1 MTWWHAETSSRTRLS
16 RNCIWNLYLD
26 TKIVIYDAYDDAF
39 AQDDE
44 ISAADQRQIWRQSS
58 ICQQTSQQTPAT
70 TNTGQTA
77 KCTEQGNISKK
88 FKLSSIQLIIKINR
102 IITFHA
108 RSHVWSIS
116 EHKFWTLQSVCKN
129 ETEIFVDTLLTVSVS
144 IFLAW
149 DIFIPWYVVVS
160 CQACLCEA
168 SKMGIQSI
176 EGSP

>member
-1 MTWWHAETSSRTRLS
+1 MMHTTMHSPKMTRSLQQISDKFGGSLPSVNKLPNKLQQLQIQDKLQNVQNKVTFQKSLNYHQFNWSLKSTGSSHFMQEAMYEVFLT
-16 RNCIWNLYLD
+16 
-26 TKIVIYDAYDDAF
+26 
-39 AQDDE
+39 
-44 ISAADQRQIWRQSS
+44 
-58 ICQQTSQQTPAT
+58 
-70 TNTGQTA
+70 
-77 KCTEQGNISKK
+77 
-88 FKLSSIQLIIKINR
+88 
-102 IITFHA
+102 
-108 RSHVWSIS
+108 
-116 EHKFWTLQSVCKN
+116 HKFWTLKSVCKN